1 MTCLSAQTLVLLVVS
16 TVAAA
21 TASGGSRGVLG
32 RRREGALLQTWG
44 QALEGTGSSSG
55 VKDTPVTRVV
65 GLLKEMQGTLKK
77 EMDEDAALYDKLAC
91 WCNNNEHS
99 KTESIETAEAKVAD
113 LTSTIE
119 SLTAK
124 SSELQT
130 TIKQLED
137 DAAQNKEALAT
148 ATALR
153 EKEAAQAH
161 GGELDSVQA
170 IENLKA
176 AITVLAKHHGGALP
190 QLSISLLSVK
200 GRGRSGHDGP
210 WGAEHESALARS
222 FDEFLEQNGFSTDD
236 ASTSNKVATPAN
248 PSQRFLQE
256 PRLGSAAWS
265 ADDTATI
272 QRALKSASAF
282 MQARQ
287 GEDYYPSYSA
297 RSGEI
302 MGLLKELKEQ
312 MEGDLSEAQ
321 KTESARQ
328 AAFLELRSS
337 KTAMIEAA
345 EHQAEQKEDE
355 LAKTSMDLAEA
366 KEDLGQTQAT
376 LAEEQKFL
384 ANLKAT
390 CEDGD
395 KNFETRK
402 NARLNEIKAVADA
415 IAILTAD
422 EARDTMSRTYG
433 FLQISSSKAQREAD
447 RRSHAAKL
455 LRRVAFEAENPA
467 DLSILATRV
476 ELDSFGRV
484 KKAIDDMIGMLKTQ
498 QDDEVKKNGWC
509 GDEIHQNEMMTTKA
523 DNKKAD
529 LAAKADDL
537 GAKATRLGEEVS
549 AATAQIAQLQL
560 DLQRASE
567 NRQKESL
574 DFQATVADQRATQ
587 GVLKTALERLAKFY
601 DQEDLLQTSKRAK
614 QTPPVPQMEYKPS
627 AGSSGVMQLIEKLI
641 YDARELEADSRKGE
655 IAAQAQYESLVADTN
670 GSVRALER
678 EVTEKT
684 AAKAQAGKEKTETEG
699 DLADTVKELE
709 NLGKYNADLH
719 AECDYLLKNFGARQE
734 ARGQEIEALQQAK
747 QILSGAALS

>member
-1 MTCLSAQTLVLLVVS
+1 
-16 TVAAA
+16 
-21 TASGGSRGVLG
+21 
-32 RRREGALLQTWG
+32 
-44 QALEGTGSSSG
+44 
-55 VKDTPVTRVV
+55 
-65 GLLKEMQGTLKK
+65 
-77 EMDEDAALYDKLAC
+77 
-91 WCNNNEHS
+91 
-99 KTESIETAEAKVAD
+99 
-113 LTSTIE
+113 
-119 SLTAK
+119 
-124 SSELQT
+124 
-130 TIKQLED
+130 
-137 DAAQNKEALAT
+137 
-148 ATALR
+148 
-153 EKEAAQAH
+153 
-161 GGELDSVQA
+161 
-170 IENLKA
+170 
-176 AITVLAKHHGGALP
+176 
-190 QLSISLLSVK
+190 
-200 GRGRSGHDGP
+200 
-210 WGAEHESALARS
+210 
-222 FDEFLEQNGFSTDD
+222 
-236 ASTSNKVATPAN
+236 
-248 PSQRFLQE
+248 
-256 PRLGSAAWS
+256 
-265 ADDTATI
+265 
-272 QRALKSASAF
+272 
-282 MQARQ
+282 
-287 GEDYYPSYSA
+287 
-297 RSGEI
+297 
-302 MGLLKELKEQ
+302 

-337 KTAMIEAA
+337 KTAEA
-345 EHQAEQKEDE
+345 EAEQKEDE

-384 ANLKAT
+384 ATLKAT

-395 KNFETRK
+395 KNFEMRK

-455 LRRVAFEAENPA
+455 LRRVASEAENPS

-484 KKAIDDMIGMLKTQ
+484 KKAIDDMIAMLKTQ
-498 QDDEVKKNGWC
+498 QDDEVKKNSWC
-509 GDEIHQNEMMTTKA
+509 GEEIHSNEMLTAKTE
-523 DNKKAD
+523 DHKAD
-529 LAAKADDL
+529 LAAKAEDL
-537 GAKATRLGEEVS
+537 GAKATRLGEEVD
-549 AATAQIAQLQL
+549 AAKAQIAQLEL

-587 GVLKTALERLAKFY
+587 GVLKAALERLAKYY
-601 DQEDLLQTSKRAK
+601 DQEDLVQTSSRAK

-641 YDARELEADSRKGE
+641 YEARELEADSRKGE

-670 GSVRALER
+670 GSIKALER
-678 EVTEKT
+678 EVAEKMSM
-684 AAKAQAGKEKTETEG
+684 KAEAGKEKTQTEG

-734 ARGQEIEALQQAK
+734 GIGQEVEALQQAK
-747 QILSGAALS
+747 QILSGADLN

>member
-1 MTCLSAQTLVLLVVS
+1 MTFFSAQSLVLLVVS
-16 TVAAA
+16 SVAAA
-21 TASGGSRGVLG
+21 SAAGGRGVLG

-44 QALEGTGSSSG
+44 QALDGSGSATGA
-55 VKDTPVTRVV
+55 KDTPVTRVV
-65 GLLKEMQGTLKK
+65 NLLKEMSATLQK

-91 WCNNNEHS
+91 WCNNNEYS
-99 KTESIETAEAKVAD
+99 KTEAIEAGEAKVAE
-113 LTSTIE
+113 LTSNIE
-119 SLTAK
+119 GLTAK
-124 SSELQT
+124 SSELKT

-137 DAAQNKEALAT
+137 DVASNKDALAK

-153 EKEAAQAH
+153 EKEASEAH

-176 AITVLAKHHGGALP
+176 ALTVLGKHHGGALP
-190 QLSISLLSVK
+190 QLSISLLSVR
-200 GRGRSGHDGP
+200 GQGRRGRDGP
-210 WGAEHESALARS
+210 WASDHESALARS
-222 FDEFLEQNGFSTDD
+222 FDEFLDRNGFRTDD
-236 ASTSNKVATPAN
+236 ASAVSA
-248 PSQRFLQE
+248 SQRFLQE
-256 PRLGSAAWS
+256 PRVASPRTSASVWSAA
-265 ADDTATI
+265 DTATV

-287 GEDYYPSYSA
+287 GEQYYPSYSA

-302 MGLLKELKEQ
+302 VGILKELKEQ

-321 KTESARQ
+321 KLESERQ
-328 AAFLELRSS
+328 ASFLELRAS
-337 KTAMIEAA
+337 KTAEIEAGEA
-345 EHQAEQKEDE
+345 QAEQKEDE

-366 KEDLGQTQAT
+366 KEDLGQTQAV
-376 LAEEQKFL
+376 LDEDKKFV

-395 KNFETRK
+395 KNFEMRK
-402 NARLNEIKAVADA
+402 SARLSEIKAVADT
-415 IAILTAD
+415 INILTAD
-422 EARDTMSRTYG
+422 EARDTMSRTYN
-433 FLQISSSKAQREAD
+433 FLQVSSSRTRREAD

-455 LRRVAFEAENPA
+455 LRRVAAEAENPS

-476 ELDSFGRV
+476 ELDSFSRV
-484 KKAIDDMIGMLKTQ
+484 KKAIDDMIAMLKTQ
-498 QDDEVKKNGWC
+498 QADEVKKNSWC
-509 GDEIHQNEMMTTKA
+509 GEEIHSNEVLTTKTE
-523 DNKKAD
+523 DHKAD

-537 GAKATRLGEEVS
+537 GAKATRLGEEVD
-549 AATAQIAQLQL
+549 AAKAQIAQLQL

-574 DFQATVADQRATQ
+574 DFQGTVADQRVTQ
-587 GVLKTALERLAKFY
+587 KVLKAALERLAKYY
-601 DQEDLLQTSKRAK
+601 DEEDLLQTSSRAK